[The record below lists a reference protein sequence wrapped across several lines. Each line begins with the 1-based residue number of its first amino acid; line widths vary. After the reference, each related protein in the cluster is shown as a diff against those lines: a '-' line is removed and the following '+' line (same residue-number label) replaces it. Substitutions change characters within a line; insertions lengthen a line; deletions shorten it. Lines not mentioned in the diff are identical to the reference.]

1 MHGRMDSDDEESD
14 NVEEENVPDVP
25 EADVDIEVDAPRK
38 FGSDSIEIDPEND
51 PIRLAPHR
59 SSDSKKVTHPVSSAP
74 QAPKKNVKSMT
85 LAERLLLDK
94 KVNDG
99 QRVEVRAC
107 FFSPVFVARNGVLQ
121 RKQFQLCVC
130 VIVVCRYTAAT
141 RPCHSPSLRTKRAVG
156 VCVPR
161 RASTLTATATSHTH
175 KIRTARS
182 GSAAARTNSCPKYRA
197 SESKLRGLECAKC
210 RDTATVGLVTEP
222 RCC

>member
-14 NVEEENVPDVP
+14 NAEEENVPDAP

-51 PIRLAPHR
+51 PIRVVPHR
-59 SSDSKKVTHPVSSAP
+59 SSDSKKVAHPVSSAP

-107 FFSPVFVARNGVLQ
+107 FYFSVFVARNGLLQ
-121 RKQFQLCVC
+121 RKQLRVC
-130 VIVVCRYTAAT
+130 VIVACRYTAAT
-141 RPCHSPSLRTKRAVG
+141 RPCHSPSPRTKRAVA

-161 RASTLTATATSHTH
+161 RATILTATATSRTH
-175 KIRTARS
+175 KILTARS
-182 GSAAARTNSCPKYRA
+182 GSAAARTNFCPKYRA
-197 SESKLRGLECAKC
+197 SESKLRRIECTNC
-210 RDTATVGLVTEP
+210 RDTATATALYLIGV
-222 RCC
+222 